1 MKMMRLMKAIL
12 VSMTTTTIFCN
23 IVLAAL
29 PTQCNPGFLDD
40 LPPRIRK
47 VCAALS
53 GIYEL
58 GSAME
63 SYIVDKTNHIT
74 GFHESIPLLDSGVKR
89 QDVEHVFLR
98 FGRRR

>member
-1 MKMMRLMKAIL
+1 MSSTILIL
-12 VSMTTTTIFCN
+12 VSMTTLAMLCDN
-23 IVLAAL
+23 ALAAL
-29 PTQCNPGFLDD
+29 PARCNPGYLDD
-40 LPPRIRK
+40 LPPRVRK

-53 GIYEL
+53 RMYEF
-58 GSAME
+58 GSEME
-63 SYIVDKTNHIT
+63 SYIDERESHIP

>member
-1 MKMMRLMKAIL
+1 MGSTMVIL
-12 VSMTTTTIFCN
+12 VSVTTMAILLSN
-23 IVLAAL
+23 VLAAL
-29 PTQCNPGFLDD
+29 PSQCNPGFLDD

-53 GIYEL
+53 RIYEL
-58 GSAME
+58 GSEME
-63 SYIVDKTNHIT
+63 SYIDDKESHIT

-89 QDVEHVFLR
+89 QDVDHVFLR